1 MLCHR
6 DGECERHTSDAFHTL
21 PGRAAAWR
29 RYFELTKPKVVA
41 LITFTGMVGT
51 LLASGGVPSLGTLA
65 WASAGIALAAASAA
79 TLNHVLEWQIDA
91 QMARTRARPLPA
103 GRLSRS
109 RAIALAVILAALAM
123 GILICLVNVVT
134 AVLTFVSLIA
144 YAGLYT
150 VWLKHAT
157 PQNIVIGGVAGAMPP
172 VLGWTAITGRVD
184 ANALLLFLIIFVWTP
199 PHFWALAIARRAEY
213 ERAGIPM
220 LPVTHG
226 VAHTRLQIL
235 LYTILL
241 TVVTL
246 LPFLTKHERP
256 AVSCRCAHSGCGFPL
271 PCPRTQTQLTTAA
284 ADAGVS
290 LLGELSYV
298 VVRRAAHRSL
308 SANRASHKY
317 ATRDTWNVRADYRR
331 RVRRDVPCDREHS
344 SCPRGPDRLPTE
356 LRDRARVGRD
366 PVPHD
371 SGSRYPGGD
380 CHRFGTH
387 PRMILRAHRTRTQNY
402 EKSVASLSSEGVLKR
417 SAASSDRQGR
427 EF

>member
-1 MLCHR
+1 MSSHLR
-6 DGECERHTSDAFHTL
+6 GLIIRQWPVRT
-21 PGRAAAWR
+21 AAAGWR

-41 LITFTGMVGT
+41 LIAFTSMVGT
-51 LLASGGVPSLGTLA
+51 LLASGGVPSLGTFA

-91 QMARTRARPLPA
+91 LMARTRARPLPA
-103 GRLSRS
+103 GRVSRG
-109 RAIALAVILAALAM
+109 RAIALAVILGGLAM
-123 GILICLVNVVT
+123 GILVSLVNVVT

-241 TVVTL
+241 MVVTL
-246 LPFLTKHERP
+246 LPFLTGM
-256 AVSCRCAHSGCGFPL
+256 SGPL
-271 PCPRTQTQLTTAA
+271 YLAGALILDAA
-284 ADAGVS
+284 FLYHA
-290 LLGELSYV
+290 LE
-298 VVRRAAHRSL
+298 
-308 SANRASHKY
+308 
-317 ATRDTWNVRADYRR
+317 
-331 RVRRDVPCDREHS
+331 
-344 SCPRGPDRLPTE
+344 
-356 LRDRARVGRD
+356 
-366 PVPHD
+366 
-371 SGSRYPGGD
+371 
-380 CHRFGTH
+380 
-387 PRMILRAHRTRTQNY
+387 
-402 EKSVASLSSEGVLKR
+402 LKR
-417 SAASSDRQGR
+417 SLRPQLPMRVFRFSVSYLMWLFAALLIDHYLPTARVISLQLVIPGMCALVTAGVFAAMFHAIWSTRARAAPTAFRQSFATELVWAAIPCLMILAASIPAVIAIVSAHIR
-427 EF
+427 E

>member
-1 MLCHR
+1 MSSQLR
-6 DGECERHTSDAFHTL
+6 TL
-21 PGRAAAWR
+21 IIGQWPVRTAAAAWR

-51 LLASGGVPSLGTLA
+51 LLASAGVPSLGTLV

-123 GILICLVNVVT
+123 GILVSLVNVVM

-226 VAHTRLQIL
+226 VAHTRQQVL

-246 LPFLTKHERP
+246 LPFLTGM
-256 AVSCRCAHSGCGFPL
+256 SGPL
-271 PCPRTQTQLTTAA
+271 YLAA
-284 ADAGVS
+284 ALILDAAFLCHALALKRSSRSQLPMQVFRFSVS
-290 LLGELSYV
+290 YLMWLFAALLIDHY
-298 VVRRAAHRSL
+298 
-308 SANRASHKY
+308 
-317 ATRDTWNVRADYRR
+317 
-331 RVRRDVPCDREHS
+331 
-344 SCPRGPDRLPTE
+344 LPTE
-356 LRDRARVGRD
+356 RVIGMRLVILGLCALVAAGVFAAMFLAIWSTRRARAAPTAFRQSFATELVWAAI
-366 PVPHD
+366 P
-371 SGSRYPGGD
+371 
-380 CHRFGTH
+380 CL
-387 PRMILRAHRTRTQNY
+387 MILAAAIPAVIAIVSAHTR
-402 EKSVASLSSEGVLKR
+402 E
-417 SAASSDRQGR
+417 
-427 EF
+427 

>member
-1 MLCHR
+1 MSSQLR
-6 DGECERHTSDAFHTL
+6 TL
-21 PGRAAAWR
+21 IIGQWPVRTAAAAWR

-51 LLASGGVPSLGTLA
+51 LLASAGVPSLGTLV

-123 GILICLVNVVT
+123 GILVSLVNAVM

-226 VAHTRLQIL
+226 VAHTRQQVL

-246 LPFLTKHERP
+246 LPFLTGM
-256 AVSCRCAHSGCGFPL
+256 SGPL
-271 PCPRTQTQLTTAA
+271 YLAA
-284 ADAGVS
+284 ALILDAAFLCHALALKRSSRSQLPMQVFRFSVS
-290 LLGELSYV
+290 YLMWLFAALLIDHY
-298 VVRRAAHRSL
+298 
-308 SANRASHKY
+308 
-317 ATRDTWNVRADYRR
+317 
-331 RVRRDVPCDREHS
+331 
-344 SCPRGPDRLPTE
+344 LPTE
-356 LRDRARVGRD
+356 RVIGMRLVILGLCALVAAGVFAAMFLAIWSTRRARA
-366 PVPHD
+366 VPTAFRQ
-371 SGSRYPGGD
+371 SFATELVWAAIP
-380 CHRFGTH
+380 CL
-387 PRMILRAHRTRTQNY
+387 MILAAAIPAVIAIVSAHTR
-402 EKSVASLSSEGVLKR
+402 E
-417 SAASSDRQGR
+417 
-427 EF
+427 